1 MKLSKKILAAVS
13 IVALAASV
21 MLPLASCSDDGDDD
35 GQSTQQPAST
45 ENGEGE
51 GEGEGEKAGGEKTG
65 GEDEKTG
72 GEVEKAGGEGE
83 KTGGE
88 GDGTG
93 GDNGDTTPH
102 ATLPE
107 SVGANPFA
115 GKTWERSFSDG
126 QGGECWKFSDTM
138 ATYRDE
144 HYHDGELFVENYV
157 YNYSYNADE
166 NLLYLALKTYIETD
180 DGEEWSVS
188 SLEDVEKVGE
198 AWGYSSDEID
208 CWLEEWKLDFST
220 LKIKKFTI
228 DGESLKL
235 EDYFDGSLPSAYQFY
250 KSFRAD
256 ELPDGYSG
264 ELGIDYMSINM
275 PSGSEF
281 KCFYYLSFD
290 GTSFSGTAYDFNGD
304 EMTAVKLGTIS
315 GTYTTSGSGTAES
328 GCTVTLNFTSIPSGI
343 PVIVT
348 GKDYVLEM
356 TSGNSDRIYTLVSD

>member
-13 IVALAASV
+13 IVALAAFV
-21 MLPLASCSDDGDDD
+21 MLPLASCSDDGDSG
-35 GQSTQQPAST
+35 GQSTQQPSST
-45 ENGEGE
+45 DNGEGD
-51 GEGEGEKAGGEKTG
+51 GEKTG
-65 GEDEKTG
+65 GE
-72 GEVEKAGGEGE
+72 GEGEKAGGEGE

-88 GDGTG
+88 GDETG

-115 GKTWERSFSDG
+115 GKTWEMSYISDG
-126 QGGECWKFSDTM
+126 RGNSECWKFSDTM

-144 HYHDGELFVENYV
+144 YYRDGELFVENYV

-166 NLLYLALKTYIETD
+166 SLLYLSFQSASGTD
-180 DGEEWSVS
+180 DGEEWSYA
-188 SLEDVEKVGE
+188 SLEDFKKLAE
-198 AWGYSSDEID
+198 AWGWSSVEIE
-208 CWLEEWKLDFST
+208 LELEGVEQAFST
-220 LKIKKFTI
+220 LGIKKYTI
-228 DGESLKL
+228 DGNTLKL
-235 EDYFDGSLPSAYQFY
+235 ENYFDGSLPSAYQFY
-250 KSFRAD
+250 KSFGED

-281 KCFYYLSFD
+281 KCFYSLSFD
-290 GTSFSGTAYDFNGD
+290 GTAFSGKVYDEDAN
-304 EMTAVKLGTIS
+304 TLGTIS
-315 GTYTTSGSGTAES
+315 GTYTTSGFGTAES

-356 TSGNSDRIYTLVSD
+356 TSGHSDRIYTLVSE

>member
-1 MKLSKKILAAVS
+1 MLFSAKEKFLTEESVMKLSKKILAAVS
-13 IVALAASV
+13 IVALAAFA
-21 MLPLASCSDDGDDD
+21 MLPLASCSDDGDSG
-35 GQSTQQPAST
+35 GQSTQQPSST
-45 ENGEGE
+45 DNGEG
-51 GEGEGEKAGGEKTG
+51 
-65 GEDEKTG
+65 
-72 GEVEKAGGEGE
+72 EKAGGEGE

-115 GKTWERSFSDG
+115 GKTWEMSDISDG
-126 QGGECWKFSDTM
+126 QEVDSECWKFSDTM
-138 ATYRDE
+138 ATWRHEYYR
-144 HYHDGELFVENYV
+144 DGELFADNYV

-166 NLLYLALKTYIETD
+166 SLLYLSFQSASGTD
-180 DGEEWSVS
+180 DGGEWSYA
-188 SLEDVEKVGE
+188 SLEDFKKLAE
-198 AWGYSSDEID
+198 AWGWSSVEIE
-208 CWLEEWKLDFST
+208 LELERVEQEFSL
-220 LKIKKFTI
+220 LKIKKYTI
-228 DGESLKL
+228 DGNTLKL
-235 EDYFDGSLPSAYQFY
+235 ENYFNGSLPSAYQFY

-281 KCFYYLSFD
+281 KCFYSLSFD
-290 GTSFSGTAYDFNGD
+290 GTAFSGKVYDEDVN
-304 EMTAVKLGTIS
+304 TLGIIS
-315 GTYTTSGSGTAES
+315 GTYTTSGFGTAES

-356 TSGNSDRIYTLVSD
+356 SERYEYTYTLVSE

>member
-1 MKLSKKILAAVS
+1 MS
-13 IVALAASV
+13 IVALAASAAFF
-21 MLPLASCSDDGDDD
+21 ASCTDDEDD
-35 GQSTQQPAST
+35 
-45 ENGEGE
+45 
-51 GEGEGEKAGGEKTG
+51 
-65 GEDEKTG
+65 EDEKI
-72 GEVEKAGGEGE
+72 
-83 KTGGE
+83 
-88 GDGTG
+88 
-93 GDNGDTTPH
+93 TTPH

-115 GKTWERSFSDG
+115 GKTWEYFASGFQERHFW
-126 QGGECWKFSDTM
+126 EFSDTT
-138 ATYRDE
+138 ARRIVEETVNDKVE
-144 HYHDGELFVENYV
+144 IHEGEV

-235 EDYFDGSLPSAYQFY
+235 ENYFDGSLPSAYQFY
-250 KSFRAD
+250 KSFGED

-290 GTSFSGTAYDFNGD
+290 GTSFSGRVYDEEAN
-304 EMTAVKLGTIS
+304 TLGTIS

-356 TSGNSDRIYTLVSD
+356 DSGHSDRIYTLVSE

>member
-13 IVALAASV
+13 IVAFAAFA
-21 MLPLASCSDDGDDD
+21 MLPLASCSDDGDSG
-35 GQSTQQPAST
+35 GQSTQQPSST
-45 ENGEGE
+45 DNGE
-51 GEGEGEKAGGEKTG
+51 
-65 GEDEKTG
+65 
-72 GEVEKAGGEGE
+72 GEGE

-115 GKTWERSFSDG
+115 GKTWEYFASGFQERHFW
-126 QGGECWKFSDTM
+126 EFSDTT
-138 ATYRDE
+138 AR
-144 HYHDGELFVENYV
+144 HIVEETVNDKVEIHEGAV

-166 NLLYLALKTYIETD
+166 NLLYLALKTYIQTD
-180 DGEEWSVS
+180 DGEEWSYA
-188 SLEDVEKVGE
+188 SLEDFKKLAE
-198 AWGYSSDEID
+198 AWGWFSVEIE
-208 CWLEEWKLDFST
+208 LELERVEQEFSL
-220 LKIKKFTI
+220 LKIKKYTI
-228 DGESLKL
+228 DGNTLKL
-235 EDYFDGSLPSAYQFY
+235 ENYFDGSLPSAYQFY

-281 KCFYYLSFD
+281 KCFYSLSFD
-290 GTSFSGTAYDFNGD
+290 GTAFSGRVYDEDAN
-304 EMTAVKLGTIS
+304 TLGTIS

-356 TSGNSDRIYTLVSD
+356 SERYEYTYTLVSE

>member
-13 IVALAASV
+13 IVALAAFAAFF
-21 MLPLASCSDDGDDD
+21 ASCTDDEDDD
-35 GQSTQQPAST
+35 VQSTQQPSSID
-45 ENGEGE
+45 N
-51 GEGEGEKAGGEKTG
+51 
-65 GEDEKTG
+65 
-72 GEVEKAGGEGE
+72 GEGE

-115 GKTWERSFSDG
+115 GKTWEYFA
-126 QGGECWKFSDTM
+126 GGSVQERHFWEFSDT
-138 ATYRDE
+138 TVRLIVEETVNDKVE
-144 HYHDGELFVENYV
+144 IHEGEV

-166 NLLYLALKTYIETD
+166 NLLYLALKTYIGTD
-180 DGEEWSVS
+180 DGEEWSYA
-188 SLEDVEKVGE
+188 SLEDFKKLAE
-198 AWGYSSDEID
+198 AWGWSSVEIE
-208 CWLEEWKLDFST
+208 LELEWVEQEFSI
-220 LKIKKFTI
+220 LEIKKYTI
-228 DGESLKL
+228 DGNTLKL
-235 EDYFDGSLPSAYQFY
+235 ENYFDGSLPSAYQFY

-281 KCFYYLSFD
+281 KCFYSLSFD
-290 GTSFSGTAYDFNGD
+290 GTAFSGKVYDEDAN
-304 EMTAVKLGTIS
+304 TLGTIS

-356 TSGNSDRIYTLVSD
+356 SERYEYTYTLVSE